1 MLKPDKGKLLVD
13 GRSIYDSKNNENL
26 SKWQNLITYVP
37 QDIFLTDNSFLENI
51 AYGIPSEL
59 INTELVIQCA
69 KNARIHD
76 FIESTIDGYKTFV
89 GERGIKLSGGQIQRI
104 GIARALYKESKII
117 VFDEA
122 TSALDNQT
130 EAEVI
135 ESIKSIKN
143 DFTIIMI
150 AHRLNSLKN
159 CQRIIDI
166 DSGRI
171 VRIISGKDLLEK
183 E

>member
-13 GRSIYDSKNNENL
+13 GMSIYDSKNHEIL
-26 SKWQNLITYVP
+26 SKWQKLITYVP

-51 AYGIPSEL
+51 AYGIPSEF

-130 EAEVI
+130 ESEVI

-150 AHRLNSLKN
+150 AHRLNSLEN

-166 DSGRI
+166 DSGKI
-171 VRIISGKDLLEK
+171 VRIISGKDLLDK
-183 E
+183 K

>member
-1 MLKPDKGKLLVD
+1 MLL
-13 GRSIYDSKNNENL
+13 N
-26 SKWQNLITYVP
+26 
-37 QDIFLTDNSFLENI
+37 
-51 AYGIPSEL
+51 
-59 INTELVIQCA
+59 A
-69 KNARIHD
+69 KNARID
-76 FIESTIDGYKTFV
+76 FIESAIDGYKTFV
-89 GERGIKLSGGQIQRI
+89 GEEVKLSGGQIQRI
-104 GIARALYKESKII
+104 GIARALYKKSKII

-143 DFTIIMI
+143 NFTIIMI

-171 VRIISGKDLLEK
+171 VRIISGNDLQEK